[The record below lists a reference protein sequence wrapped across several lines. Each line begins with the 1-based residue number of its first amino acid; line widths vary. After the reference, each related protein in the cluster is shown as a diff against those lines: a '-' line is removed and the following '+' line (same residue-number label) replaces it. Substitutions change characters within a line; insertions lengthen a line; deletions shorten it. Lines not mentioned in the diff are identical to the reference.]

1 MFTYSPLK
9 PKASVLIFDLDET
22 LLDSSNLYND
32 TIVTMP
38 TKKNNYV
45 FTKKELEETL
55 YVQRFPTHSIAFLND
70 TKDRLIYLRPHLLEF
85 LTFCFDHFNVAFW
98 SNGEHTHVKP
108 EGLFLQAMDASHVAL
123 CTFRL
128 DANGFETYV
137 CKEAFDIGL
146 HLPSFERILKCA
158 KKDDTICLKA
168 QSNGDVLEIDFENT
182 QSNKVSHYELK
193 LMLIDNEQVH
203 VGGMEYDTH
212 IKMHSSSFSEVCK
225 DMQMLGDTCQFTSS
239 SNTLS
244 FDVHGDIGSGQTIL
258 QHDEEYT

>member
-1 MFTYSPLK
+1 
-9 PKASVLIFDLDET
+9 
-22 LLDSSNLYND
+22 
-32 TIVTMP
+32 
-38 TKKNNYV
+38 
-45 FTKKELEETL
+45 
-55 YVQRFPTHSIAFLND
+55 
-70 TKDRLIYLRPHLLEF
+70 
-85 LTFCFDHFNVAFW
+85 
-98 SNGEHTHVKP
+98 
-108 EGLFLQAMDASHVAL
+108 MDASHVAL

-258 QHDEEYT
+258 QHDEEYTDNDTKKDKVHINTSVSCNLTFSLKYLTIFAKAMSVSSTVELSLQEDAPLQVKYIMDKIGYLCFYVAPKIIEV